1 MARDLYGEMMG
12 RALQRQA
19 PQGHMPAYITQ
30 GEADILRSLGGGV
43 GPAGG
48 QIMRGGIPSFQYSF
62 DEEYERHRNQDFIMP
77 TVGKDPITT
86 EQDLIITTPE
96 QEELGR
102 NYDVP
107 EDVIQDPE
115 RAAELAEVAQARE
128 RLSRLQNQNLDRTI
142 NNMNRDAQDFAFEPV
157 PDPNRRTLVPGGGG
171 GYMMDSPPPIP
182 GPTKL
187 PEYDNLVEDYQG
199 LRDEYGKEGHDL
211 GIVPL
216 ANILKNIDR
225 DPNTGKFP
233 KKIDNLWDFMKQGG
247 VAGHL
252 YRGVRDRFSEEGRRK
267 YDLQKD
273 IYRKQR
279 QLYKDAGLDEN
290 EIQRIHDQSV
300 RLGLDPLRN
309 APRNVVGMNRLFGES
324 DRDIAQRAQ
333 EEQQADLD
341 MQLANELGNAIIDA
355 PVGGDDPD
363 TELTPE
369 EIAHQERVRKN
380 IEGLSPEYRRRLGLE
395 KAEIGI
401 PEQPPWMPGFYPI
414 GGPEGGI
421 PGGIPEGFTAPMT
434 HINPGDY
441 PDTFINDST
450 GQIFTAPSLGYV
462 PPAGWRRIDS
472 RPQPDFTRVG
482 GPVGRVPT
490 LW

>member
-1 MARDLYGEMMG
+1 
-12 RALQRQA
+12 
-19 PQGHMPAYITQ
+19 MPFV
-30 GEADILRSLGGGV
+30 E
-43 GPAGG
+43 
-48 QIMRGGIPSFQYSF
+48 
-62 DEEYERHRNQDFIMP
+62 
-77 TVGKDPITT
+77 KDP
-86 EQDLIITTPE
+86 IITTPE

-142 NNMNRDAQDFAFEPV
+142 NNMNMDAQDFIFEPV

-380 IEGLSPEYRRRLGLE
+380 IEGLSPEYRRRLGLDVDVS
-395 KAEIGI
+395 
-401 PEQPPWMPGFYPI
+401 PWVPDLSPI
-414 GGPEGGI
+414 SGPEGEI
-421 PGGIPEGFTAPMT
+421 LSAIPEGFTAPMT
-434 HINPGDY
+434 NINPGDY

>member
-1 MARDLYGEMMG
+1 
-12 RALQRQA
+12 
-19 PQGHMPAYITQ
+19 
-30 GEADILRSLGGGV
+30 
-43 GPAGG
+43 
-48 QIMRGGIPSFQYSF
+48 
-62 DEEYERHRNQDFIMP
+62 
-77 TVGKDPITT
+77 
-86 EQDLIITTPE
+86 
-96 QEELGR
+96 
-102 NYDVP
+102 
-107 EDVIQDPE
+107 
-115 RAAELAEVAQARE
+115 
-128 RLSRLQNQNLDRTI
+128 
-142 NNMNRDAQDFAFEPV
+142 
-157 PDPNRRTLVPGGGG
+157 
-171 GYMMDSPPPIP
+171 
-182 GPTKL
+182 
-187 PEYDNLVEDYQG
+187 
-199 LRDEYGKEGHDL
+199 
-211 GIVPL
+211 
-216 ANILKNIDR
+216 
-225 DPNTGKFP
+225 
-233 KKIDNLWDFMKQGG
+233 MKQGG

-380 IEGLSPEYRRRLGLE
+380 IEGLSPEYRRRLGLDVDVS
-395 KAEIGI
+395 
-401 PEQPPWMPGFYPI
+401 PWVPDLSPI
-414 GGPEGGI
+414 SGPEGEI
-421 PGGIPEGFTAPMT
+421 LSAIPEGFTAPMT

>member
-1 MARDLYGEMMG
+1 MAKDLFGTMMG

-19 PQGHMPAYITQ
+19 PQGHMTAFITQ
-30 GEADILRSLGGGV
+30 GEADVLRSLGGGV
-43 GPAGG
+43 SPNGG
-48 QIMRGGIPSFQYSF
+48 QIMRNGIPSFQRYKGTDDAVLDYVIPSQYQEAAVSDPMNLF
-62 DEEYERHRNQDFIMP
+62 NFRNEIEPQKVNTFIENEREIAQMA
-77 TVGKDPITT
+77 
-86 EQDLIITTPE
+86 
-96 QEELGR
+96 QEEQQAELDAGNELQR
-102 NYDVP
+102 TYVP
-107 EDVIQDPE
+107 RGNSTLERRGGPLEVTVTDPTITGLPEAEELSDSYMPVIQPGE
-115 RAAELAEVAQARE
+115 QAVAR
-128 RLSRLQNQNLDRTI
+128 
-142 NNMNRDAQDFAFEPV
+142 
-157 PDPNRRTLVPGGGG
+157 
-171 GYMMDSPPPIP
+171 
-182 GPTKL
+182 
-187 PEYDNLVEDYQG
+187 
-199 LRDEYGKEGHDL
+199 DL

-216 ANILKNIDR
+216 ANILRNIDR
-225 DPNTGKFP
+225 DPNTGDMP
-233 KKIDNLWDFMKQGG
+233 GESEGLWDSLKTFGKSGG
-247 VAGHL
+247 ILGQL
-252 YRGVRDRFSEEGRRK
+252 WRTGRDRFSEEGRRK

-341 MQLANELGNAIIDA
+341 MQLANELANAIIDA

-395 KAEIGI
+395 KAEI
-401 PEQPPWMPGFYPI
+401 ESPWMPGPGFGPI

-450 GQIFTAPSLGYV
+450 GQLFTAPSLGYV
-462 PPAGWRRIDS
+462 PPAGWRRLPSGERERIDWKGIPGTFP
-472 RPQPDFTRVG
+472 RRIGFA
-482 GPVGRVPT
+482 
-490 LW
+490 

>member
-48 QIMRGGIPSFQYSF
+48 QIMRNGIPSFQYSF
-62 DEEYERHRNQDFIMP
+62 DEEYERHRNRDYIMP
-77 TVGKDPITT
+77 PVEKYPITT

-96 QEELGR
+96 QEE
-102 NYDVP
+102 
-107 EDVIQDPE
+107 
-115 RAAELAEVAQARE
+115 
-128 RLSRLQNQNLDRTI
+128 
-142 NNMNRDAQDFAFEPV
+142 FEPV

-279 QLYKDAGLDEN
+279 QLYRDAGLDEN

-369 EIAHQERVRKN
+369 EVARRERVRKN
-380 IEGLSPEYRRRLGLE
+380 IEGLSPEYRRLLGLE

-401 PEQPPWMPGFYPI
+401 PEQPPWMPGPRFGPI

-462 PPAGWRRIDS
+462 PPAGWRRLPSGERERIDWKGIPGTFPP
-472 RPQPDFTRVG
+472 RTGFA
-482 GPVGRVPT
+482 
-490 LW
+490 